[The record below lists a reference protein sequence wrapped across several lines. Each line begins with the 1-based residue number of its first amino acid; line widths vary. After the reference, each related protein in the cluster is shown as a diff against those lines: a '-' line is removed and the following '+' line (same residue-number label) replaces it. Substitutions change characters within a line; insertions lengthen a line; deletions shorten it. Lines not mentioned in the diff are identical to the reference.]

1 METMIKRMAA
11 VVLMAFVG
19 LGLAVSPS
27 FAADEPASSATDEPT
42 SSATCDETALDPN
55 AMFAYLAAVE
65 IPEAGYPV
73 DFCEVWHQ
81 NVPAGKFVF
90 HYEPPAAG
98 FHPTMS

>member
-1 METMIKRMAA
+1 MGTMIKRMA
-11 VVLMAFVG
+11 VVALMAFVG

-27 FAADEPASSATDEPT
+27 FAADEPTV
-42 SSATCDETALDPN
+42 ATCDETALDPN

-65 IPEAGYPV
+65 VPESGYPV

-90 HYEPPAAG
+90 HYTYTPPAAG